1 MNNCFLW
8 VSFISFGGEEV
19 VVDYISFFGGYYY
32 VVVALGID
40 PRKAVEQDEDRDV
53 PMWVKN
59 MLCAAT

>member
-1 MNNCFLW
+1 M
-8 VSFISFGGEEV
+8 